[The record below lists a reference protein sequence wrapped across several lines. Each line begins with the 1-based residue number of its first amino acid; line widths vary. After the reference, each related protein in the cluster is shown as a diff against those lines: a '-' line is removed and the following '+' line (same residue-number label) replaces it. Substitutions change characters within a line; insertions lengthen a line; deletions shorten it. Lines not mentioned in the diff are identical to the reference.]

1 MTVAGCAGGGGPL
14 SALAAG
20 AAAVKVETV
29 AKVSRLHLSTSALA
43 AGSTI
48 SLK

>member
-1 MTVAGCAGGGGPL
+1 MRAASCAAGGGPL
-14 SALAAG
+14 SA
-20 AAAVKVETV
+20 AAATVKEETV
-29 AKVSRLHLSTSALA
+29 GKDSRLHLSTSALA